1 VESFQQMDDL
11 LGELDWDAP
20 YPGEDAE
27 GPRGR
32 AGHPKRTALP
42 EGWLDSRN
50 LGEVHR
56 ADLTEGEADTT
67 GG

>member
-1 VESFQQMDDL
+1 MDDL
-11 LGELDWDAP
+11 LGRLDWSLP

-42 EGWLDSRN
+42 DGWLDSHE
-50 LGEVHR
+50 LAAAHR
-56 ADLTEGEADTT
+56 GGLTEGEADTT